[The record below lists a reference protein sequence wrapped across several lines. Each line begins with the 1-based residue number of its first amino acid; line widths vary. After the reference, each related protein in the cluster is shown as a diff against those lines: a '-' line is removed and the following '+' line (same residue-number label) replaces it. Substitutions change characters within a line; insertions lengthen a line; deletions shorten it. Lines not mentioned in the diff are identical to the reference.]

1 MMNMNTKKGLE
12 HFKWI
17 IKGFLRFVAH
27 SKESIFFMSLIDK
40 MKKVGNPEFHFT
52 EIKLLQLFLKNHV
65 TLMEKGW
72 FLYIN
77 IYIYICLL

>member
-1 MMNMNTKKGLE
+1 
-12 HFKWI
+12 
-17 IKGFLRFVAH
+17 
-27 SKESIFFMSLIDK
+27 MSLIDK

-77 IYIYICLL
+77 IYIYVYYNLYPILLNFFPSHFAA

>member
-1 MMNMNTKKGLE
+1 
-12 HFKWI
+12 
-17 IKGFLRFVAH
+17 
-27 SKESIFFMSLIDK
+27 MSLIDK

>member
-1 MMNMNTKKGLE
+1 
-12 HFKWI
+12 
-17 IKGFLRFVAH
+17 
-27 SKESIFFMSLIDK
+27 MSLIDK

-52 EIKLLQLFLKNHV
+52 EIKLLHLFLKNHV

-77 IYIYICLL
+77 IYIYVYYNLYPILLNFFPSHFAA

>member
-1 MMNMNTKKGLE
+1 
-12 HFKWI
+12 
-17 IKGFLRFVAH
+17 
-27 SKESIFFMSLIDK
+27 MSLIDR

-52 EIKLLQLFLKNHV
+52 EIKLLHLFLKNHV

-77 IYIYICLL
+77 IYIYVYYNLYPILLNFFPSHFAA